1 MAAMTS
7 SNTSSGKKPFLKTAG
22 GMILTGGLGAV
33 AGGLFGKSKLTKQ
46 MDASMARIQGL
57 EIAPEMQQSYQQ
69 AQSLGNVGMDA
80 ASLQI
85 AREENARGQNAAF
98 GALGGRRSALAGIPG
113 LMASS
118 GDLAKRLAAQNAM
131 MKREGKMV
139 GIQSGMQL
147 GQAKMEL
154 EKSKAEA
161 DYNALSAKKER
172 RAQLMGS
179 IIQGVGS
186 IAGAAIG
193 GGKK

>member
-1 MAAMTS
+1 MTS
-7 SNTSSGKKPFLKTAG
+7 GNTSLGKKPFLKTAG
-22 GMILTGGLGAV
+22 GMILTGGLGA
-33 AGGLFGKSKLTKQ
+33 LNFGPSKLTKQ

-154 EKSKAEA
+154 QKSKAEA

-172 RAQLMGS
+172 RAQLLGS